1 MEFDLEAHAD
11 ALAKKYTRKSIQDFL
26 KNDWAKV
33 RYPNENS
40 WNAFVK
46 NTEYLKE
53 KEDESEDVIYMA
65 NGLPMPSWKIY
76 VIADYLRMIYEIEL
90 TKDEREY
97 FEVALAYLFYYKNV
111 PFENIKEAI
120 KKLIPLKE
128 KFMKKFKSAKSL
140 NTDEAKEII
149 KKMTNE
155 YLNAKI
161 NKEDLK
167 NETRTFN

>member
-1 MEFDLEAHAD
+1 M
-11 ALAKKYTRKSIQDFL
+11 
-26 KNDWAKV
+26 
-33 RYPNENS
+33 
-40 WNAFVK
+40 
-46 NTEYLKE
+46 KE
-53 KEDESEDVIYMA
+53 KQDESEDVIYMA
-65 NGLPMPSWKIY
+65 NGLPMPSWKIN

-120 KKLIPLKE
+120 RKLIPLKE
-128 KFMKKFKSAKSL
+128 NFMKKFKSAKSL

-149 KKMTNE
+149 KKMTSE
-155 YLNAKI
+155 Y

-167 NETRTFN
+167 NETRKFN

>member
-1 MEFDLEAHAD
+1 MEFDLEAHVE

-46 NTEYLKE
+46 STEYLKE
-53 KEDESEDVIYMA
+53 KQDESEDVIYMA
-65 NGLPMPSWKIY
+65 NGLPMPSRKIY

-97 FEVALAYLFYYKNV
+97 FEVALAYLFYYKKV

-120 KKLIPLKE
+120 RKLIPLKE
-128 KFMKKFKSAKSL
+128 NFIKKFKSAKSL

-155 YLNAKI
+155 Y

-167 NETRTFN
+167 NETRKFN